1 MYVFL
6 SRVRNYVDINQNI
19 KETFKTPN
27 YSLYIYIYHAIVVR
41 INSLT
46 FIRLSAMILL

>member
-27 YSLYIYIYHAIVVR
+27 YSLYIYIYIMLLLLE
-41 INSLT
+41 LT
-46 FIRLSAMILL
+46 H